1 MAGSYQGA
9 EVVTSRAREY
19 AEGRPRILLW
29 TCCLVL
35 FLLFSAVQELQEVQ
49 QQSGPCILHGDLRYW
64 IEGDLLRQ
72 Q

>member
-1 MAGSYQGA
+1 MTGSYQGA

-19 AEGRPRILLW
+19 AEGRLRILPC

-35 FLLFSAVQELQEVQ
+35 FSLFSAAQELQEVQ
-49 QQSGPCILHGDLRYW
+49 QQTGPRSLHGDLRYW